1 MHSVPSFLPFACIL
15 FLQILAPSASAQ
27 SLPRLSSPLG
37 PVINLGF
44 AAFAGNSS
52 SPTGELNG
60 PVTFFGGIRY
70 AQPPLGDLRFRA
82 PARLRGSIVNGGNV
96 SITDARNWGPPCIQQ
111 PAQVGIGDED
121 CLRINVWKP
130 SDAKEGDKL
139 PVLFYIHGGGFFERN
154 PESFPLYD
162 LVNQSNPKIVGVN
175 FGYRL
180 TMMGFLAG
188 SAVQQDGDL
197 NAGLLDQRAALEWVH
212 RNIAKFGGDP
222 DNITIDGESAGGA
235 SVVMHMVA
243 FAGSKPALFKRAIA
257 QSIGFGPTPTV
268 EESEPA
274 FKRVTEIV
282 GCPSTGPPAMS
293 CLRSASI
300 GALVAAINGAGSTPA
315 VQAFFAPVID
325 GPDGILP
332 QLPSDLIAAGKFHAV
347 DFVGGHCTN
356 DGRTFVGGTPDDFK
370 TDADIVSRVF
380 QRFGS
385 RLTNETIQKALALYP
400 APGTLGS
407 TFVSEYDRASTITQD
422 IVFSCMDLFI
432 AQKLQQRGVQNVFTF
447 RFNSPNPIE
456 LAETPFEGVMHTSDL
471 FYLFSGITS
480 AANAGFIFTPF
491 NITEGALSRETIAF
505 WNSFATSGN
514 PSTSK
519 ESISPEWSPFAS
531 GGRMVL
537 NQPSN
542 LSSMMSASVMEA
554 TPQVEIERCAFWMA
568 LNTTAQTGV

>member
-1 MHSVPSFLPFACIL
+1 MRSARSFLPLACIL
-15 FLQILAPSASAQ
+15 FLKTFAPSAWAQ
-27 SLPRLSSPLG
+27 SLPQLSSPLG
-37 PVINLGF
+37 PVVNLGF
-44 AAFAGNSS
+44 AAFAGNST
-52 SPTGELNG
+52 SPTGEVNG

-82 PARLRGSIVNGGNV
+82 PARLNESVVNGGNV
-96 SITDARNWGPPCIQQ
+96 TITDARNWGPPCIQE

-121 CLRINVWKP
+121 CLRINIWKP

-162 LVNQSNPKIVGVN
+162 LVNQSNPKIVGIN

-188 SAVQQDGDL
+188 SAVQQDGNL

-243 FAGSKPALFKRAIA
+243 FGGSKPALFQRAIA

-268 EESEPA
+268 EESEPT

-282 GCPSTGPPAMS
+282 GCPSTGPQAMS

-300 GALVAAINGAGSTPA
+300 GALVAAVNGAGS
-315 VQAFFAPVID
+315 FAPVID

-332 QLPSDLIAAGKFHAV
+332 QLPSDLITTGKFHAV

-380 QRFGS
+380 QKFGS
-385 RLTNETIQKALALYP
+385 RITNETIQKALALYP
-400 APGTLGS
+400 APGTPGS

-447 RFNSPNPIE
+447 RFNSPNPVE

-491 NITEGALSRETIAF
+491 NITEDALSRETIAF
-505 WNSFATSGN
+505 WDSFVTSGN

-519 ESISPEWSPFAS
+519 EVISPEWSPFAS

-542 LSSMMSASVMEA
+542 LSSMMSASIMET